1 MDRRTWLRESR
12 RAGVAL
18 LDLVWPAACPGCG
31 TLGADTAPACSA
43 CLSVLT
49 ARPSPTAPL
58 PSPPLL
64 PPLWTVTD
72 YDGPTRALLV
82 AYKEEGR
89 HRLARPLGAA
99 LAAALGAALDAQRPQ
114 RRGGSGRSE
123 PRVLVVPMPSSAT
136 ARRARGADPTWHL
149 VATAVRHLRAGGTP
163 VRVLPALRQSR
174 AVADQAELS
183 ARGRAANLRGA
194 LEVRSGAV
202 PLHAGAGAVV
212 LADDIVT
219 TGATLAEAARAL
231 VAVGVAVRGAAVVAA
246 TQRWASGRCCTAETD
261 VDHAAGRDLWCVLGR
276 ITLPVR

>member
-1 MDRRTWLRESR
+1 
-12 RAGVAL
+12 
-18 LDLVWPAACPGCG
+18 
-31 TLGADTAPACSA
+31 
-43 CLSVLT
+43 
-49 ARPSPTAPL
+49 
-58 PSPPLL
+58 
-64 PPLWTVTD
+64 
-72 YDGPTRALLV
+72 
-82 AYKEEGR
+82 
-89 HRLARPLGAA
+89 
-99 LAAALGAALDAQRPQ
+99 
-114 RRGGSGRSE
+114 
-123 PRVLVVPMPSSAT
+123 VPMPSSAT

-202 PLHAGAGAVV
+202 PLLAGAGAVV